1 MCRRGLLLCAL
12 AVSLLCGCPARSSPT
27 PLTPP
32 APAPARPPTSAE
44 APPSGQVRA
53 RALGI
58 PFPGTP
64 GPLNAITDVAGVE
77 VGHRTLIAGEGK
89 LVVGKGPVRTGVTAI
104 FPRGKT
110 STDMVFAAWY
120 SLNGNGEMTGTTW
133 LDEAGQLYGPVLLTN
148 THSVGVVRDTAIR
161 WAFERL
167 KPGGDLEDA
176 FSLPVVAETWD
187 GRLNDIY
194 GFHVHPPDVY
204 AALDGAAG
212 GPVTEGN
219 VGGGTGMVCHGFKG
233 GIGTA
238 SRVVKTA
245 VGEFRVGALV
255 QCNYGLRS
263 QLRIAGV
270 SVGAE
275 LEAAGR
281 AAAAPPT
288 GEYGSI
294 IVVIATDAPLLPH
307 QLERLA
313 RRVPLALGRMG
324 SISGDG
330 SGDIFLAFSTANPR
344 AEDPAA
350 ISSVKSFPRAEIN
363 WLFEATVD
371 ATEEA
376 IVNALV
382 AARTMTGINGET
394 VEGLSHERTREI
406 LRKYRRLVEPPAS

>member
-1 MCRRGLLLCAL
+1 MRRRGLLLCAL
-12 AVSLLCGCPARSSPT
+12 AVSLYCGPPARPRPAPPS
-27 PLTPP
+27 TPP
-32 APAPARPPTSAE
+32 AAGVEPPPGEPRP
-44 APPSGQVRA
+44 RA

-64 GPLNAITDVAGVE
+64 GPLDAITDVPGVE
-77 VGHRTLIAGEGK
+77 VGHRTLIAGDGK
-89 LVVGKGPVRTGVTAI
+89 LVVGKGPIRTGVTAI

-110 STDMVFAAWY
+110 STDMVFAGWF

-148 THSVGVVRDTAIR
+148 TLSVGVARDTAIK
-161 WAFERL
+161 WVLERL
-167 KPGGDLEDA
+167 SPGEDLLDA
-176 FSLPVVAETWD
+176 FALPVVAETWD

-212 GPVTEGN
+212 GPVVEGS
-219 VGGGTGMVCHGFKG
+219 VGGGTGMVCHGWKG

-245 VGEFRVGALV
+245 VGEFRVGVLV
-255 QCNYGLRS
+255 QCNYGLRP
-263 QLRIAGV
+263 QLRIAGIP
-270 SVGAE
+270 VGAE
-275 LEAAGR
+275 LDAQAHAAGV
-281 AAAAPPT
+281 PPT
-288 GEYGSI
+288 AEHGSI
-294 IVVIATDAPLLPH
+294 IAVVATDAPLLPH
-307 QLERLA
+307 QLKRLA

-324 SISGDG
+324 SVSGDS

-344 AEDPAA
+344 AADPAA
-350 ISSVKSFPRAEIN
+350 ITSVKTFPNAEIT

-371 ATEEA
+371 AAEEA

-382 AARTMTGINGET
+382 AARTMTGANGVT
-394 VEGLSHERTREI
+394 IEGLPIDRTREI
-406 LRKYRRLVEPPAS
+406 LRRHQRLVAPP

>member
-1 MCRRGLLLCAL
+1 MRRCDLLLCAL
-12 AVSLLCGCPARSSPT
+12 AVSLACDHPSWPGSSPSG
-27 PLTPP
+27 PVPSRPVVGAKPP
-32 APAPARPPTSAE
+32 GE
-44 APPSGQVRA
+44 QVRA

-58 PFPGTP
+58 PFSGTP
-64 GPLNAITDVAGVE
+64 GSLDAITDVPGVE
-77 VGHRTLIAGEGK
+77 VGHRTLIAGDGK

-110 STDMVFAAWY
+110 STDMVFAAWF

-148 THSVGVVRDTAIR
+148 THSVGVVRDTAIK

-167 KPGGDLEDA
+167 SPGEDLADA

-187 GRLNDIY
+187 GRLNDIF

-204 AALDGAAG
+204 AALDGAAS
-212 GPVTEGN
+212 GPVAEGS

-245 VGEFRVGALV
+245 VGEFRVGVLV

-263 QLRIAGV
+263 QLRIAGIP
-270 SVGAE
+270 VGAE
-275 LEAAGR
+275 LEAHAGQS
-281 AAAAPPT
+281 PT
-288 GEYGSI
+288 AEHGSI
-294 IVVIATDAPLLPH
+294 IVVVATDAPLLPH
-307 QLERLA
+307 QLKRVA

-324 SISGDG
+324 SVSGDS
-330 SGDIFLAFSTANPR
+330 SGDIFLAFSTAN
-344 AEDPAA
+344 AQVGGHA
-350 ISSVKSFPRAEIN
+350 IASVKSFPSAEIT

-376 IVNALV
+376 IVNALI
-382 AARTMTGINGET
+382 AGRTMTGVNGET
-394 VEGLSHERTREI
+394 VEGLPHDRVREI
-406 LRKYRRLVEPPAS
+406 LRKHQRLVEPR